1 MQLLDLEKRSFDM
14 LQLCRLNSWLHE
26 RRHDRE
32 AEGAPLLREYVPKA
46 HRGFESH
53 CLRQIFKRYVRFLLF
68 KSESLFVLFSHFISY
83 FGTKPSHN

>member
-1 MQLLDLEKRSFDM
+1 MQLLDLEKRSFDI
-14 LQLCRLNSWLHE
+14 LKLWPQHSWLHE

-53 CLRQIFKRYVRFLLF
+53 CLRHSYKKFYNEFNKLGFKKVTNEFAARKKL
-68 KSESLFVLFSHFISY
+68 
-83 FGTKPSHN
+83 

>member
-1 MQLLDLEKRSFDM
+1 MQLLDLEKRSFDI
-14 LQLCRLNSWLHE
+14 LKVCSSHSGLHE

-53 CLRQIFKRYVRFLLF
+53 CLRHILKRKVRFLF
-68 KSESLFVLFSHFISY
+68 FNSELLFVLFFLLHLLLWY
-83 FGTKPSHN
+83 